1 MHVHVSLSSTFGI
14 KISGWTK
21 AIKSTEM
28 NLETFQFYYFTS
40 ILSEKKGEG
49 IITLVM
55 HILKEL
61 SVLFKLTVGVLL
73 IVNLWL
79 SEVY

>member
-1 MHVHVSLSSTFGI
+1 MHVHVSLSYDITFDI

-40 ILSEKKGEG
+40 ILSEKKG
-49 IITLVM
+49 
-55 HILKEL
+55 KE
-61 SVLFKLTVGVLL
+61 
-73 IVNLWL
+73 
-79 SEVY
+79 

>member
-1 MHVHVSLSSTFGI
+1 MFYFHLNFAMNVSLSSTFDI

-40 ILSEKKGEG
+40 ILSEKKGTE
-49 IITLVM
+49 
-55 HILKEL
+55 
-61 SVLFKLTVGVLL
+61 
-73 IVNLWL
+73 
-79 SEVY
+79 